1 MLYRNKMSI
10 HIEAGNIFF
19 EIVNS
24 GESILDF
31 NAAQQ
36 NYDKKL
42 LQIKFSYSKDY
53 CSYVSEY
60 LIMAIESVIDIN
72 YGALMNKNTKFF
84 YNFNDCLDRKGF
96 PVQYVRHRMYGLL
109 QLQQRDWSYFIG
121 KLFELSEKDD
131 FELGHLGTETDI
143 EENELLLDTIAN
155 LQICENFCNS
165 LYVKVSDNLQ
175 HSR

>member
-1 MLYRNKMSI
+1 MDECYEILYRNKMSI

-60 LIMAIESVIDIN
+60 LIMAIVSVIDIN
-72 YGALMNKNTKFF
+72 YGLLTNKNTKFF
-84 YNFNDCLDRKGF
+84 YSFNDRLDRKGF
-96 PVQYVRHRMYGLL
+96 PVQYVRHTYVWTASIATKRLVLL
-109 QLQQRDWSYFIG
+109 YRKAF
-121 KLFELSEKDD
+121 
-131 FELGHLGTETDI
+131 
-143 EENELLLDTIAN
+143 
-155 LQICENFCNS
+155 
-165 LYVKVSDNLQ
+165 
-175 HSR
+175 

>member
-1 MLYRNKMSI
+1 MLSDALSQQN
-10 HIEAGNIFF
+10 EQTGNIFF
-19 EIVNS
+19 EIANS

-72 YGALMNKNTKFF
+72 YGVLTNKNTKFF

-96 PVQYVRHRMYGLL
+96 PVQYVRHRNVWTASIATKRLVLL
-109 QLQQRDWSYFIG
+109 YRKAF
-121 KLFELSEKDD
+121 
-131 FELGHLGTETDI
+131 
-143 EENELLLDTIAN
+143 
-155 LQICENFCNS
+155 
-165 LYVKVSDNLQ
+165 
-175 HSR
+175 